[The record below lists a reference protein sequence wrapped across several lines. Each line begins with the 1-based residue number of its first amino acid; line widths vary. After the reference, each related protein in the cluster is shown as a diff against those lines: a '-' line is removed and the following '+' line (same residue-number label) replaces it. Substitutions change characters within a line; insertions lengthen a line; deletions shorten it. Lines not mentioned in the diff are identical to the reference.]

1 MKNLDKIK
9 NFVTRFKD
17 LSTLGVANVS
27 ATAISTVF
35 WFYIAALVGV
45 NNYGEISYLIAISH
59 VIGII
64 SSLGA
69 GTTLTVYTAKGE
81 KIQPPIFVITIVSSL
96 VASVI
101 LFFIFINIGMSLYII
116 GYVISILITSEL
128 LGMKLYRK
136 YSYYMIIQRILMVV
150 LAIGFY
156 YLIGNVGVI
165 LGIGL
170 SFLIYSGRLYHG
182 FKRTKIDF
190 SVLKPK
196 RGFMINSYVLD
207 LSKAFSTNSD
217 KLIIAPLFGFMI
229 LGNYQ
234 IGFQFFSALLIIPSV
249 VYQYILPQDASG
261 TSHRKLKKIL
271 IIFSVGLAVFGIVMA
286 PIIIPVILPKF
297 TEAIQVIQI
306 MSLAIIPA
314 SVNVVFISKF
324 LGAEK
329 SKIVLIGSGVFIAI
343 QVIGILVLGNLFG
356 INGMAFAFVLAT
368 ISEALFL
375 ITMNRLLK
383 TR

>member
-27 ATAISTVF
+27 AAAIGTVF

-45 NNYGEISYLIAISH
+45 NNYGDISYLIAISH
-59 VIGII
+59 IIGVI

-69 GTTLTVYTAKGE
+69 GTTLIVYTAKGE

-116 GYVISILITSEL
+116 GYVISVLCISEL
-128 LGMKLYRK
+128 LGMKLYRR
-136 YSYYMIIQRILMVV
+136 YSYYMIIQRILMIV

-182 FKRTKIDF
+182 FKITKIAGAWRRCRRRCRVAP
-190 SVLKPK
+190 S
-196 RGFMINSYVLD
+196 
-207 LSKAFSTNSD
+207 ST
-217 KLIIAPLFGFMI
+217 G
-229 LGNYQ
+229 
-234 IGFQFFSALLIIPSV
+234 
-249 VYQYILPQDASG
+249 
-261 TSHRKLKKIL
+261 
-271 IIFSVGLAVFGIVMA
+271 
-286 PIIIPVILPKF
+286 
-297 TEAIQVIQI
+297 
-306 MSLAIIPA
+306 
-314 SVNVVFISKF
+314 
-324 LGAEK
+324 
-329 SKIVLIGSGVFIAI
+329 
-343 QVIGILVLGNLFG
+343 
-356 INGMAFAFVLAT
+356 
-368 ISEALFL
+368 
-375 ITMNRLLK
+375 
-383 TR
+383 